1 MDCGRRHD
9 ASHDIHL
16 EQEDFHGSG
25 AVVEGICAA
34 DGLNGREAPRG
45 HGPAQGGKQVE
56 EAPATSSRVTSAAPP
71 SRTPSSASGLGVMPF
86 IGGRVGLV
94 GALAFGVVAV
104 LTFCEV
110 GDDLK
115 EQIDSIDEKMALY
128 REDRR
133 KVQEEMMMMSPV
145 LPRLGMC
152 AAVRRR

>member
-94 GALAFGVVAV
+94 GALVSGD
-104 LTFCEV
+104 V
-110 GDDLK
+110 GDNLK
-115 EQIDSIDEKMALY
+115 ERIGSIDEEMARY
-128 REDRR
+128 REGRR